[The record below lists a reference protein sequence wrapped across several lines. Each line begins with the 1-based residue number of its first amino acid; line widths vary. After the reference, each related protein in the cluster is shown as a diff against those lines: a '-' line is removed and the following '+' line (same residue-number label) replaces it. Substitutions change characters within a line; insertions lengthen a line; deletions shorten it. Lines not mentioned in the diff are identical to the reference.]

1 MDQHSSTLKVG
12 DAAPDFTLAPANGNR
27 AVTLSGLLTF
37 GPVVIE
43 FLRGT
48 W

>member
-1 MDQHSSTLKVG
+1 MTQHSTTLKVG
-12 DAAPDFTLAPANGNR
+12 DIAPDFSLPSANGMGE
-27 AVTLSGLLTF
+27 VTLGKLLER